1 MASSIHARHGLPGL
15 FTGGTAHMMIAPFTV
30 FYYSLYDEALAK
42 GRLATATEATPRGHT
57 LVPLGAAIFGRTVET
72 VVRMP
77 FELIRTMMQTSDGT
91 LSMRACMAAVANQPP
106 SHWFRGIVPTLMRDV
121 PFSGLYWFGYEE
133 AKARVV
139 LPEGWVSSGT
149 LRTAIQSFVAGAT
162 AGLAA
167 AILTTPADV
176 IKTVRQQ
183 HQAAAGKAAALP
195 ALPPMP
201 PLTRP
206 STARQPPTST
216 LPPGAAAL
224 SHALLADVDIRH
236 MPVGRAAAPPAPDPS
251 SPPKAQTTKPQPL
264 GLSRFVSYP

>member
-1 MASSIHARHGLPGL
+1 MVDILTPALDAEQQIVAEEASLMQRAKDLERQVLEHKQRKEAALLARQQAEEQRQAEEEMEQWAQQLRAEVEKTIERL
-15 FTGGTAHMMIAPFTV
+15 NVQRTQQIARCQQFDNTLQANIEAMQQMQQQVRRRQAALDAAFDAATAKLTTAHI
-30 FYYSLYDEALAK
+30 D
-42 GRLATATEATPRGHT
+42 
-57 LVPLGAAIFGRTVET
+57 
-72 VVRMP
+72 
-77 FELIRTMMQTSDGT
+77 
-91 LSMRACMAAVANQPP
+91 AVAVRRQQAA
-106 SHWFRGIVPTLMRDV
+106 
-121 PFSGLYWFGYEE
+121 EE
-133 AKARVV
+133 AARRA
-139 LPEGWVSSGT
+139 S
-149 LRTAIQSFVAGAT
+149 
-162 AGLAA
+162 
-167 AILTTPADV
+167 
-176 IKTVRQQ
+176 
-183 HQAAAGKAAALP
+183 AAAGKAAALP